1 MPSAISTDV
10 LIVGAGVAG
19 LWLNAR
25 LRRQGYSTV
34 LVERASLGGEQ
45 TIKSQG
51 IIHGGTK
58 YALHGALT
66 GASEAIAD
74 MPRRW
79 REALAGDGEL
89 DLGRTRLLSD
99 AHYLWSPGTLAG
111 NLTSFFASKAVRGRV
126 DQVKGD
132 QLPPALQDRA
142 FRGKVY
148 RLAELVIDV
157 PSLLAN
163 LAELAGDSLL
173 AGERIEPLREGDAL
187 VGLRV
192 DDREIRAQRIVLSAG
207 AGTEGLLQ
215 ALGLDQPAMQ
225 TRPLHMV
232 MAKGP
237 NLKPLYAHCLGGGPK
252 PRVTVTTHP
261 AADGQWVW
269 YLGGDL
275 AEADG
280 VAREPAAQIAA
291 AQKEIANLLPWVDQ
305 SLVRWATLRVDRAE
319 PAQSGLVRPDN
330 AFLADQQ
337 RLLVGWPTKLA
348 LAPDFSDRVIA
359 HLERDGIRPQAQADL
374 ADLPRPPWACRP
386 GSTCCHEP
394 AHPARLPPPAG
405 QHRFPGFATGP
416 GHGQAGPRPRCEV
429 PHRFHHPRR

>member
-1 MPSAISTDV
+1 MPSAITTDV

-25 LRRQGYSTV
+25 LRRLGYSTV
-34 LVERASLGGEQ
+34 LVERSTLGGEQ

-79 REALAGDGEL
+79 REAIAGSGEL
-89 DLGRTRLLSD
+89 DLIHTRLLSD

-126 DQVKGD
+126 DQVKGE
-132 QLPPALQDRA
+132 QLPPALQA
-142 FRGKVY
+142 QGFKGKVY

-163 LAELAGDSLL
+163 LAQLAGDSLL
-173 AGERIEPLREGDAL
+173 AGERVEPLREGDAL

-192 DDREIRAQRIVLSAG
+192 DGREIRAQRIVLSAG
-207 AGTEGLLQ
+207 AGTRDLLQ
-215 ALGLDQPAMQ
+215 ALGLEQPAMQ
-225 TRPLHMV
+225 TRSLHMV
-232 MAKGP
+232 LAKGP

-291 AQKEIANLLPWVDQ
+291 AQKEVASLLPWIDQ
-305 SLVRWATLRVDRAE
+305 SQVRWATLRVDRAE

-330 AFLADQQ
+330 AFLAEQQ

-348 LAPDFSDRVIA
+348 LAPDFSDRVLA
-359 HLERDGIRPQAQADL
+359 SLERDGIHPAAKPDL
-374 ADLPRPPWACRP
+374 SGLPRPSV
-386 GSTCCHEP
+386 GVP
-394 AHPARLPPPAG
+394 AWEQLLP
-405 QHRFPGFATGP
+405 
-416 GHGQAGPRPRCEV
+416 
-429 PHRFHHPRR
+429 

>member
-1 MPSAISTDV
+1 MSSVISTDI

-25 LRRQGYSTV
+25 LRRQGFSTV
-34 LVERASLGGEQ
+34 LVESASLGGGQ
-45 TIKSQG
+45 SVKSQG
-51 IIHGGTK
+51 IIHGGAK

-79 REALAGDGEL
+79 REALKGEGEL
-89 DLGRTRLLSD
+89 DLSGVRMLSD

-132 QLPPALQDRA
+132 QLPPALQDKR
-142 FRGKVY
+142 FKGKVY
-148 RLAELVIDV
+148 RLAELVVDV
-157 PSLLAN
+157 PSLIAR

-173 AGERIEPLREGDAL
+173 AGQRIEPLREAGEL
-187 VGLRV
+187 VGLKV
-192 DDREIRAQRIVLSAG
+192 DDREIRAQRIILSAG
-207 AGTEGLLQ
+207 AGTADLLK
-215 ALGLDQPAMQ
+215 ALGLDKPAMQ

-232 MAKGP
+232 LVKGP
-237 NLKPLYAHCLGGGPK
+237 SLKPLYAHCLGGGPK

-275 AEADG
+275 AEGDA
-280 VAREPAAQIAA
+280 VAREPAEQIAA
-291 AQKEIANLLPWVDQ
+291 AQKELGQLLPWVDLSTAQ
-305 SLVRWATLRVDRAE
+305 WATLRVDRAE
-319 PAQSGLVRPDN
+319 PLQSGLTRPDN
-330 AFLADQQ
+330 AFLAEQE

-348 LAPDFSDRVIA
+348 LAPDFADRVFNA
-359 HLERDGIRPQAQADL
+359 LQRDGIQPSHPAPL
-374 ADLPRPPWACRP
+374 PDLPKPPM
-386 GSTCCHEP
+386 GVP
-394 AHPARLPPPAG
+394 AWEQLLP
-405 QHRFPGFATGP
+405 
-416 GHGQAGPRPRCEV
+416 
-429 PHRFHHPRR
+429 

>member
-1 MPSAISTDV
+1 MPSALSTDV

-25 LRRQGYSTV
+25 LRDQGFSTV
-34 LVERASLGGEQ
+34 LVESASLGGGQ
-45 TIKSQG
+45 SVKSQG
-51 IIHGGTK
+51 IIHGGAK

-79 REALAGDGEL
+79 REALAGNGEL
-89 DLGRTRLLSD
+89 DLRGVRLLSE

-132 QLPPALQDRA
+132 QLPPALQDPR
-142 FRGKVY
+142 FKGKVY
-148 RLAELVIDV
+148 RLAELVVDV
-157 PSLLAN
+157 PSLIAR

-173 AGERIEPLREGDAL
+173 AGQQIEPLQENEEL

-192 DDREIRAQRIVLSAG
+192 DGREIRAQRIVFSAG
-207 AGTEGLLQ
+207 AGNAQLLET
-215 ALGLDQPAMQ
+215 LGLSQPAMQ

-232 MAKGP
+232 LVKGP
-237 NLKPLYAHCLGGGPK
+237 SLKPLYAHCLGGGPK
-252 PRVTVTTHP
+252 PRITITTHP

-269 YLGGDL
+269 YLGGDI
-275 AEADG
+275 AEAEG

-291 AQKEIANLLPWVDQ
+291 AQQELGKLLPWVDLSQ
-305 SLVRWATLRVDRAE
+305 AQWATLRVERAE

-330 AFLADQQ
+330 AFLADQG

-348 LAPDFSDRVIA
+348 LAPDFADRVLTA
-359 HLERDGIRPQAQADL
+359 FKQDGIVPSTTQPLPA
-374 ADLPRPPWACRP
+374 LPRPPLAQTAW
-386 GSTCCHEP
+386 EQL
-394 AHPARLPPPAG
+394 LP
-405 QHRFPGFATGP
+405 
-416 GHGQAGPRPRCEV
+416 
-429 PHRFHHPRR
+429 